1 MENDIPRS
9 KDSKPSPKKTK
20 KSFWKLVNWKW
31 SITAFLSSLS
41 ISMVLSLLS
50 SEGLNYLNVFCSCLV
65 LVLFVALGVIFDII
79 GLSVATA
86 DPKPFLAMA
95 ARKVR
100 AGKTAVKLIKNADRV
115 SSFCN
120 DVIGD
125 ICGVVS
131 GSTAAAVAIKI
142 ATTPGGNFWL
152 SLILCGLVSAFTVGS
167 KAVGKAAG
175 LNFSNEIVMAV
186 AKILSVFS
194 KNEKKAKYT
203 KKPSKNSEE

>member
-1 MENDIPRS
+1 
-9 KDSKPSPKKTK
+9 
-20 KSFWKLVNWKW
+20 
-31 SITAFLSSLS
+31 
-41 ISMVLSLLS
+41 MVLSLLS
-50 SEGLNYLNVFCSCLV
+50 SEGLNYLNIFCSCLV
-65 LVLFVALGVIFDII
+65 LVLFIAIGVIFDII

-142 ATTPGGNFWL
+142 ATTPNGNFWL
-152 SLILCGLVSAFTVGS
+152 GIVIGGLVSAFTVGS

-186 AKILSVFS
+186 SRVLSIFS
-194 KNEKKAKYT
+194 KHEKQAKYT
-203 KKPSKNSEE
+203 KKSSGKNGE

>member
-1 MENDIPRS
+1 M
-9 KDSKPSPKKTK
+9 
-20 KSFWKLVNWKW
+20 NWKW
-31 SITAFLSSLS
+31 AITAFLSSLS
-41 ISMVLSLLS
+41 ISAVLSLLS
-50 SEGLNYLNVFCSCLV
+50 AEGLNYLNVFCSCLV
-65 LVLFVALGVIFDII
+65 LVFFIALGVIFDII

-100 AGKTAVKLIKNADRV
+100 AGKTAVRLIKNADRV

-142 ATTPGGNFWL
+142 ATTPSSNFWL
-152 SLILCGLVSAFTVGS
+152 SLIICGLVSAFTVGS

-186 AKILSVFS
+186 AKLLSIFS

-203 KKPSKNSEE
+203 KKTSKNSEE

>member
-1 MENDIPRS
+1 
-9 KDSKPSPKKTK
+9 
-20 KSFWKLVNWKW
+20 
-31 SITAFLSSLS
+31 
-41 ISMVLSLLS
+41 MVLSLLS

-65 LVLFVALGVIFDII
+65 LVFFVALGVIFDII

-125 ICGVVS
+125 ICGV
-131 GSTAAAVAIKI
+131 G
-142 ATTPGGNFWL
+142 FWL
-152 SLILCGLVSAFTVGS
+152 GVVMGGLVSAFTVGS

>member
-9 KDSKPSPKKTK
+9 KDSKPSPKKAK

-31 SITAFLSSLS
+31 SVTAFLSSLS

-65 LVLFVALGVIFDII
+65 LVFFIALGVIFDII

-100 AGKTAVKLIKNADRV
+100 AGKMAVRLIKNADRV

-120 DVIGD
+120 EVIGD

-131 GSTAAAVAIKI
+131 GSTAAAVAIKM
-142 ATTPGGNFWL
+142 ATSENGGFWL
-152 SLILCGLVSAFTVGS
+152 GVVIGGLVSAFTVGS

>member
-1 MENDIPRS
+1 MENDARQS
-9 KDSKPSPKKTK
+9 KDSKASPKKAK

-31 SITAFLSSLS
+31 VITAFLSSLS

-50 SEGLNYLNVFCSCLV
+50 SEGLNYLNIFCSCLV
-65 LVLFVALGVIFDII
+65 LVFFVALGVIFDII
-79 GLSVATA
+79 GLAVATA
-86 DPKPFLAMA
+86 DSKPFLAMA

-142 ATTPGGNFWL
+142 ATTPNGNFW
-152 SLILCGLVSAFTVGS
+152 IGIVIGGLVSAFTVGS
-167 KAVGKAAG
+167 KAVGKALG

-186 AKILSVFS
+186 ARILSIFS

-203 KKPSKNSEE
+203 KKSSKNSEE